1 MKKRLLVLMLL
12 LVLGVTTGYAQIRY
26 DFQSRRDGDWNK
38 SGAGGSWNWNLG
50 LGFTFATRVPT
61 YKEKSITLVDNH
73 HIKIEE
79 SSKETPKVDQ
89 FSITKNATLTIF
101 PSRHLIINHGDG
113 VDFTNH
119 GILNINGTL
128 SSEAVQKR

>member
-1 MKKRLLVLMLL
+1 MLDSSQVFSLPTIVELEPKRLLVLMLL

-61 YKEKSITLVDNH
+61 YKEN
-73 HIKIEE
+73 
-79 SSKETPKVDQ
+79 Q
-89 FSITKNATLTIF
+89 
-101 PSRHLIINHGDG
+101 
-113 VDFTNH
+113 
-119 GILNINGTL
+119 
-128 SSEAVQKR
+128 